1 MGQDCLHEVMKGKGQ
16 KCCPQLQ
23 HILSKEDIEELTL
36 FDYEDEE
43 LMNSR
48 AETRMQRKKEIAMMK
63 IKRIL

>member
-1 MGQDCLHEVMKGKGQ
+1 MKAKGQ

-23 HILSKEDIEELTL
+23 HILSKEDLDELTL
-36 FDYEDEE
+36 FDYEDKD

-48 AETRMQRKKEIAMMK
+48 VETKMERKKEIAMLK

>member
-1 MGQDCLHEVMKGKGQ
+1 MKAKGQ

-23 HILSKEDIEELTL
+23 HILSKEDLEELTL
-36 FDYEDEE
+36 FDYEDND

-48 AETRMQRKKEIAMMK
+48 VETKMERKKEIAMLK